1 MKRFALV
8 SLMLLLTSGCA
19 TSLDGPRYATQ
30 APAFDLYEF
39 FDGTV
44 DAWGIVQ
51 NRSGEVVQRFSVV
64 IEGTVTGDALTLDE
78 RFTYALG
85 DGVRER
91 VWRIQRESDGSFSGG
106 AGDILGPAEGAAYGN
121 AFRWSYAM
129 DLPVGDKNYR
139 VRFEDWI
146 FALDARRIM
155 NRSYIQKFG
164 LDVAE
169 VTIFMQRREA
179 SPGMAGAGSP

>member
-1 MKRFALV
+1 MKRLFFV
-8 SLMLLLTSGCA
+8 CLMVMLASGCA
-19 TSLDGPRYATQ
+19 TSLDGPRYAGQT
-30 APAFDLYEF
+30 PAFDLYEF

-64 IEGTVTGDALTLDE
+64 IDGTVSGDSLTLDE
-78 RFTYALG
+78 RFSYDLG
-85 DGVRER
+85 DGVKER
-91 VWRIQRESDGSFSGG
+91 VWRIQRESDGSFTGG
-106 AGDILGPAEGAAYGN
+106 AGDILGSAEGDAFGN
-121 AFRWSYAM
+121 AFRWAYAM
-129 DLPVGDKNYR
+129 DLPVGDKTYR

-146 FALDARRIM
+146 FALDSKRIM
-155 NRSYIQKFG
+155 NRSWIQKFG

-179 SPGMAGAGSP
+179 P